1 MESPRKYPVLDSGDR
16 TAGCKSSSSA
26 HQPRLMGTEVINN
39 IGLSDSSNCRK
50 RILTNAPCFS
60 NPLSR
65 PQNPS
70 PSPHFPG
77 SSPDYN
83 SPLSEWL
90 LTCSKIDN
98 LSISSMSCTDPEL
111 ASLLPFYMIA
121 QPRTCLPLFT
131 STSPPFERDQE
142 ALHFSRRR
150 IAREV
155 VSFLDSGSF

>member
-1 MESPRKYPVLDSGDR
+1 MESPRKDLSLDSGDG
-16 TAGCKSSSSA
+16 TTGCKSSSSA

-39 IGLSDSSNCRK
+39 IGLSNSSNCRK
-50 RILTNAPCFS
+50 RILTNAPSFS

-77 SSPDYN
+77 SSPDYK
-83 SPLSEWL
+83 SPLPGWL

-111 ASLLPFYMIA
+111 ASLLPSQMIA
-121 QPRTCLPLFT
+121 QPRTGLPLFT
-131 STSPPFERDQE
+131 STSPPFEQDQE

-150 IAREV
+150 SAREV
-155 VSFLDSGSF
+155 VLF